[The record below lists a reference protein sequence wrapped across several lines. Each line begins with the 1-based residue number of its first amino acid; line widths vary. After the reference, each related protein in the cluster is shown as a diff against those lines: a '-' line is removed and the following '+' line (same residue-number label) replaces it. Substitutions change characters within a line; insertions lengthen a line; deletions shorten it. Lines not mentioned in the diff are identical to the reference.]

1 MEQTYRRGDVFSADL
16 GAGIGSEQQGVR
28 PVIVIQNDVGNQ
40 HSPTVIVAPMTTQ
53 GRKKHE
59 LPTHCFFDTVEG
71 LNEPSMAILE
81 QIRTID
87 KKRLSKKLGR
97 LTDSQMEEINQGL
110 LVSLGYTRAK
120 PKALEVCLCHRC
132 MGYFYDTSKYIVRRK
147 NPYQEI
153 KGDCTYCNYGK
164 GYDYLITL
172 KARR

>member
-1 MEQTYRRGDVFSADL
+1 
-16 GAGIGSEQQGVR
+16 
-28 PVIVIQNDVGNQ
+28 
-40 HSPTVIVAPMTTQ
+40 
-53 GRKKHE
+53 
-59 LPTHCFFDTVEG
+59 
-71 LNEPSMAILE
+71 MAILE

-110 LVSLGYTRAK
+110 LISLGYTRAK

>member
-1 MEQTYRRGDVFSADL
+1 MEQTYRRGDVFTADL
-16 GAGIGSEQQGVR
+16 GSGIGSEQQGVR

-59 LPTHCFFDTVEG
+59 LPTHCFFDKVEG

-110 LVSLGYTRAK
+110 LISLGYTRAK